1 MEKRSC
7 PVATVTKVSYIRPCF
22 IIFTHVSLMSS
33 MSHPCLTHVSPMS
46 HPCLH
51 LSPFLIHLMSLSS
64 SNHAH
69 MLSWTKFKFILF
81 FTNYLFFLSYC
92 TTLIQDIL
100 SMEKRGLLV
109 ATVTK
114 LSSMRLVQ
122 ESIEPKE
129 NVVSTLKN
137 TLMSANCVDQI
148 LDINPSLMSICYSNI
163 QIVMTKLN
171 W

>member
-1 MEKRSC
+1 MSQSIFHPFYATIKRKSC
-7 PVATVTKVSYIRPCF
+7 TYVVLDKIQVWY
-22 IIFTHVSLMSS
+22 
-33 MSHPCLTHVSPMS
+33 
-46 HPCLH
+46 
-51 LSPFLIHLMSLSS
+51 
-64 SNHAH
+64 
-69 MLSWTKFKFILF
+69 F
-81 FTNYLFFLSYC
+81 FTNYLFFFSYC

-114 LSSMRLVQ
+114 HSSMRPVQ
-122 ESIEPKE
+122 ESTEPKE

-137 TLMSANCVDQI
+137 TLMSANCADRI
-148 LDINPSLMSICYSNI
+148 LVINPSLMSTCYSNI